1 LTERRIGC
9 VVVQAR
15 PIEELRR
22 DWQLVEEA
30 GFHSVWVWDHL
41 MAYPR
46 MGVLL
51 EAWTTLAAMAVSTSR
66 VRIGTLVTNIT
77 YRNPA
82 LLAKEAITID
92 HLSGGRLELGL
103 GAAGTRADDAA
114 VAGVEEWPRAE
125 RVERFAE
132 FVEMMSNLTSGAEG
146 YSGRYYRSD
155 RFSAGPWPVQK
166 RMPITIAAHGPRT
179 LQIAARHADTWNVS
193 AGFGRAIEDLIGFLR
208 EYNGRLDDL
217 AVKEGRQPQDIRRS
231 LLIGGQGYEWWKSQQ
246 AFDDFIGS
254 VTETGTSDFA
264 FAYPPP
270 SGIDG
275 TTFLERVSPLL
286 SGV

>member
-1 LTERRIGC
+1 
-9 VVVQAR
+9 
-15 PIEELRR
+15 
-22 DWQLVEEA
+22 
-30 GFHSVWVWDHL
+30 
-41 MAYPR
+41 MAYPV

-114 VAGVEEWPRAE
+114 VAGIDEWPKGE
-125 RVERFAE
+125 RVERFGE
-132 FVEMMSNLTSGAEG
+132 FVEMVSELTSGAEK

-166 RMPITIAAHGPRT
+166 RLPITIGAHGPRT
-179 LQIAARHADTWNVS
+179 LRVAAKHADTWNVS
-193 AGFGRAIEDLIGFLR
+193 AGFGRALEDLIGFLR
-208 EYNGRLDDL
+208 EYNERLDAL
-217 AVKEGRQPQDIRRS
+217 AVEEGRRPSDIRRS

-254 VTETGTSDFA
+254 VTETGTSDLV

-270 SGIDG
+270 KGIDG
-275 TTFLERVSPLL
+275 PTFLERVAALL
-286 SGV
+286 SR